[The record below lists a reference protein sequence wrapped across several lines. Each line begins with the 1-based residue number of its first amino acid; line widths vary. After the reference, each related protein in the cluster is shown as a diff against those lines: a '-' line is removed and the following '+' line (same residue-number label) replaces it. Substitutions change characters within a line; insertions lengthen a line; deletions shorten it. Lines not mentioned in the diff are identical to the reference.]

1 MATTSPWPPCLRG
14 HHVPRMTMSPYP
26 PCPHGHH
33 VPKATRW
40 PRGGCCCWAPWGSGC
55 WRGGART
62 LGTPPGTLNASGT
75 PRWDLASA
83 FFFSTTLLTTV
94 AWPSPPWGWGRG
106 GAPEGQPP
114 RHLYRVALA
123 AYLLLGVTA
132 ALLLLAAFQQ
142 LLELHGVSAALR
154 PPPDPPEEDGGL
166 LDEGGQ

>member
-1 MATTSPWPPCLRG
+1 MATTSPR
-14 HHVPRMTMSPYP
+14 
-26 PCPHGHH
+26 PHGG
-33 VPKATRW
+33 P
-40 PRGGCCCWAPWGSGC
+40 
-55 WRGGART
+55 GGAAAAGHPGA
-62 LGTPPGTLNASGT
+62 LGAGGGGADPRDPPRDPQRLRDPAVGPGL
-75 PRWDLASA
+75 R
-83 FFFSTTLLTTV
+83 LLLLHHPAHHCGMAVTTV
-94 AWPSPPWGWGRG
+94 GLGDAA